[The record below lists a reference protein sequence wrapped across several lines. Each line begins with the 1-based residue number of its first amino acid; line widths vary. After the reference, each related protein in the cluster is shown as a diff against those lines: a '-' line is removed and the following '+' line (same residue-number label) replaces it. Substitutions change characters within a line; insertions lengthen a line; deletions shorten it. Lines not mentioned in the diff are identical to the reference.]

1 MCTEIVGFDYI
12 SIAEWTRNQ
21 NRHHAVLIIS
31 IKITMEAVD
40 NERKTEDGREDAS
53 APEERSMRKWLTT
66 LAVLGIGGIGAFLL
80 SDKGHEVLRRWLADL
95 RDSSEQWDQWN
106 ESAQLELERI
116 QAALNQIAQ
125 SLEPHSELGQ

>member
-1 MCTEIVGFDYI
+1 
-12 SIAEWTRNQ
+12 
-21 NRHHAVLIIS
+21 
-31 IKITMEAVD
+31 MEAVD

-53 APEERSMRKWLTT
+53 APEARSMRKWLTT

-80 SDKGHEVLRRWLADL
+80 SDKGREVLRRWLADL

-116 QAALNQIAQ
+116 QAALNRIAQ
-125 SLEPHSELGQ
+125 SLEPHSELGH